1 MNKIKYVIP
10 IALMI
15 TISACDN
22 RTDAEKRYEESMDQ
36 MDRDLDRILTKGK
49 RDMDKAERGE
59 AMQYYR
65 KCKENSYGET
75 ICTTEYGY
83 PD

>member
-1 MNKIKYVIP
+1 MNKIKHVI
-10 IALMI
+10 LI
-15 TISACDN
+15 TLVVIISACDT
-22 RTDAEKRYEESMDQ
+22 RTNAEKEYDKALEQ

-49 RDMDKAERGE
+49 RDMKKAERGE
-59 AMQYYR
+59 PMEYYR
-65 KCKENSYGET
+65 KCKDNSYGET